1 MATAVHRHGPRF
13 SPRGAAVAELLTD
26 LDSLVRREVN
36 RAAGSSS
43 APLRLADGAGTD
55 HWDRDAERIAAEV
68 ATALARLRDDLR
80 RHPLPDRRPG

>member
-1 MATAVHRHGPRF
+1 MATVIPRF

-26 LDSLVRREVN
+26 LDGLVRREVT
-36 RAAGSSS
+36 R
-43 APLRLADGAGTD
+43 DGAGAE

-80 RHPLPDRRPG
+80 RHPLPTWR

>member
-1 MATAVHRHGPRF
+1 MVTVIPRF

-36 RAAGSSS
+36 R
-43 APLRLADGAGTD
+43 DNAGTE

-80 RHPLPDRRPG
+80 RHPLPDRR

>member
-1 MATAVHRHGPRF
+1 MATVIPRF

-36 RAAGSSS
+36 R
-43 APLRLADGAGTD
+43 DGAGTE

-80 RHPLPDRRPG
+80 RHPLPDRRTA